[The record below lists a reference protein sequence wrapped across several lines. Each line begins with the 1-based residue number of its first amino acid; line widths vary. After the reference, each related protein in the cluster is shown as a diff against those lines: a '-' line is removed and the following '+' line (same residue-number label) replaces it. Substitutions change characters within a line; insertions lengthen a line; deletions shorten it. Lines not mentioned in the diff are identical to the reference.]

1 MLRKATIF
9 QWLKKLHGVGF
20 RTIFQLFIIIKYRI
34 KFNVLLLLI
43 ILGYLALINSYF
55 WAATVTT
62 HFQKILFF

>member
-20 RTIFQLFIIIKYRI
+20 RTIFQLFIVIKYII
-34 KFNVLLLLI
+34 KFNVLLLL

-55 WAATVTT
+55 WATTVTT